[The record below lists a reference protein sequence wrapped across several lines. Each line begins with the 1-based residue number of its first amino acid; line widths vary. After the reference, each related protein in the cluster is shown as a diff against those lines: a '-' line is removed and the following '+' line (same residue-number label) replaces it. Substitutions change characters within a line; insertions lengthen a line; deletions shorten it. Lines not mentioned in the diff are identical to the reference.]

1 MCSRERK
8 MTHVARKAPPPP
20 VCGFMI
26 WCGEH
31 FEQNCSSRAIGA
43 GDWLHCLPPCT
54 RCALFADTQLCV
66 FIGEDADRQWL
77 CYVTRGNWLHS
88 TCCTC
93 IAAARSFFLCSAYM
107 GWRPRRRR
115 GIVEL
120 YFLICETLFALFT
133 IAKNCW
139 RNGVFSFTFHPRRIF
154 WLLPTCGNSITAKSM
169 PRVHCRIAS
178 RRSQQAIWTLIALW
192 VNNVVIT

>member
-26 WCGEH
+26 CCGEH
-31 FEQNCSSRAIGA
+31 FEQNCSACHWRRLTALSAALHPMCIICRHTHNCVFLLEKMQTDNGSVMLLEGIG
-43 GDWLHCLPPCT
+43 CT
-54 RCALFADTQLCV
+54 RRVVLALQRRA
-66 FIGEDADRQWL
+66 
-77 CYVTRGNWLHS
+77 
-88 TCCTC
+88 
-93 IAAARSFFLCSAYM
+93 SFFLCSAYM

-120 YFLICETLFALFT
+120 YSLICETLFALFT

-154 WLLPTCGNSITAKSM
+154 WLLPTCGNSTTAKSM

-178 RRSQQAIWTLIALW
+178 RRRANKQFGHLLRCE
-192 VNNVVIT
+192 